1 MKKTILT
8 IAVMSALIFS
18 CTVKEEQPTETKE
31 ERASRERIERLR
43 KSSDSLNRSADSL
56 KEVQI
61 HLEEFYDRAIRLTKA
76 GYSESQAIQKVAEI
90 DSVGYALYLISA
102 EQRRNK

>member
-8 IAVMSALIFS
+8 IAVLSALTFS
-18 CTVKEEQPTETKE
+18 CSPKEEQPTETKE

-61 HLEEFYDRAIRLTKA
+61 HLEEFYDRAIRFTKA
-76 GYSESQAIQKVAEI
+76 GLTESQAIQKVAET
-90 DSVGYALYLISA
+90 DSVGYALYLIS
-102 EQRRNK
+102 QQQKK

>member
-1 MKKTILT
+1 MKKTILA
-8 IAVMSALIFS
+8 IAVVALISS
-18 CTVKEEQPTETKE
+18 CTVKEEKPTETKE

-61 HLEEFYDRAIRLTKA
+61 HLEKFYDRAISFTKA
-76 GYSESQAIQKVAEI
+76 GLSERQAIQKVAET
-90 DSVGYALYLISA
+90 DSVGYALYLISE
-102 EQRRNK
+102 EQRKKK

>member
-18 CTVKEEQPTETKE
+18 CTVKEEKAPETKE
-31 ERASRERIERLR
+31 EIESRKRIERLR

-61 HLEEFYDRAIRLTKA
+61 HLEEFYDRAIRFTKA
-76 GYSESQAIQKVAEI
+76 GLSEKQAIQKVAET
-90 DSVGYALYLISA
+90 DSVGYALYLIS
-102 EQRRNK
+102 EERRKK